1 MQTLG
6 YLLLLIGG
14 LVVLAAGGEFL
25 VRGATRLARSLG
37 ISALVVGLTVVAYG
51 TSAPELAVS
60 VQAVLHDQ
68 AALAVGNVVGSNI
81 ANVLLIL
88 GMAAAMRSFKVSLNL
103 LKTDGPIMVAVAAI
117 FMLLAVEPSGDG
129 WIEPW
134 EGRLLVVG
142 LLVYTVFTYA
152 MARRESQVV
161 EDEYQ
166 AALGRGGSRAF
177 NLLLIVVG
185 IVGLV
190 IGGRMIVDGATG
202 LARMLEIEETFVG
215 LTIVA
220 IGTSLPELATSI
232 IAVRHKQAD
241 IALGNIVGSNIC
253 NITLVIGVS
262 ACVGPMEIGRETMLL
277 DGPVMLG
284 VCALFMI
291 IAWSGQRISRWEGGS
306 LLVLYAAYL
315 AWTAHRAVAG

>member
-14 LVVLAAGGEFL
+14 LVVLGAGGEFL
-25 VRGATRLARSLG
+25 IRGATRLARSLG

-68 AALAVGNVVGSNI
+68 AAIAVGNVVGSNI

-103 LKTDGPIMVAVAAI
+103 LKTDGPIMVAVAAV

-129 WIEPW
+129 RIEPW

-166 AALGRGGSRAF
+166 AALGQTGSRAF
-177 NLLLIVVG
+177 NLLLIVSWYCRAG
-185 IVGLV
+185 NRRPTDRGW
-190 IGGRMIVDGATG
+190 GHRFGQD
-202 LARMLEIEETFVG
+202 ARYRRNLRRINHCRD
-215 LTIVA
+215 
-220 IGTSLPELATSI
+220 
-232 IAVRHKQAD
+232 RHKPAGTGHLDHRRPAQ
-241 IALGNIVGSNIC
+241 
-253 NITLVIGVS
+253 T
-262 ACVGPMEIGRETMLL
+262 GRH
-277 DGPVMLG
+277 
-284 VCALFMI
+284 
-291 IAWSGQRISRWEGGS
+291 RSRQHRRQQ
-306 LLVLYAAYL
+306 YL
-315 AWTAHRAVAG
+315 